1 MAAFAAWLV
10 TRLLP
15 KNNNNNEK
23 MVWNLSLSK
32 YLDGSSAGGAFTL
45 TSLRFAPAS
54 AQNTRYVCMYRG
66 NILLLRTCA
75 TCLRSSSTAP
85 RPSLESHFLILLSS
99 FSFCRRSAHSC
110 LHDLS
115 IIPTNFWRGSLLPL
129 TVPPTF
135 LLRSFCL
142 RVASYFLHSTTA
154 CLRNC
159 EQNTVSF
166 LRSLNPQLRHRRH
179 QTHCRFYNVSPWS
192 CHSCYLSLLLLHS
205 IFEPVTV
212 ITRCTCFFVTSIMLR
227 SPCLFVSLIQHEDL
241 TFWHH

>member
-99 FSFCRRSAHSC
+99 LSFCRRSAHLC
-110 LHDLS
+110 LHELS
-115 IIPTNFWRGSLLPL
+115 RTPTNFRRGSQLPL
-129 TVPPTF
+129 TT
-135 LLRSFCL
+135 
-142 RVASYFLHSTTA
+142 YFLAAIFLSSRCVLFSAFYH
-154 CLRNC
+154 CL
-159 EQNTVSF
+159 
-166 LRSLNPQLRHRRH
+166 LAQLRTKHC
-179 QTHCRFYNVSPWS
+179 QFSPISQSAITPSETHCFYNVSPWS
-192 CHSCYLSLLLLHS
+192 
-205 IFEPVTV
+205 
-212 ITRCTCFFVTSIMLR
+212 
-227 SPCLFVSLIQHEDL
+227 
-241 TFWHH
+241 